1 MSHVRI
7 GIAGP
12 VGSGK
17 TALIEALVR
26 KMADEYSIGV
36 VTNDIYTHE
45 DAQFL
50 TKNSVLPADRIV
62 GVETGGCPHT
72 AIREDA
78 SMNLEAVE
86 GLVESHP
93 DIQIVFVESGGD
105 NLSATFS
112 PELADATVFVID
124 VAEGDKI
131 PRKGGPGIMKS
142 DLLVINKI
150 DLAPYVG
157 ASLEVMDRDSRR
169 MRGARPFLF
178 TNVMKG
184 EGVDEVISWIKHDV
198 LLEDLAEEA

>member
-26 KMADEYSIGV
+26 KMAAEYSIGV

-86 GLVESHP
+86 GLVR
-93 DIQIVFVESGGD
+93 
-105 NLSATFS
+105 ATPIS
-112 PELADATVFVID
+112 RSSLWR
-124 VAEGDKI
+124 VAEI
-131 PRKGGPGIMKS
+131 TFPPRSPPSSPMPQC
-142 DLLVINKI
+142 LLSMWQRAIRS
-150 DLAPYVG
+150 LAKAAP
-157 ASLEVMDRDSRR
+157 AL
-169 MRGARPFLF
+169 
-178 TNVMKG
+178 
-184 EGVDEVISWIKHDV
+184 
-198 LLEDLAEEA
+198 